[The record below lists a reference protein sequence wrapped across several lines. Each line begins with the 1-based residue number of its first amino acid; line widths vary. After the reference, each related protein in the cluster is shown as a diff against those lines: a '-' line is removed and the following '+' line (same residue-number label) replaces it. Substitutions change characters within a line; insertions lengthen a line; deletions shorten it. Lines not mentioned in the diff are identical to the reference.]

1 MSRKISL
8 AAVSL
13 IVVVAAALYLA
24 TRTRDSNS
32 TSTVQRTTLNVD
44 PPAQS
49 VAAVI
54 DPPFVMFRTLSPK
67 DLHGRV
73 AMASPSAAESTRYVS
88 SLACSRVAYAAGN
101 GICLVEEPSGTEVR
115 HAAYVFDRGF
125 RQGIRIG
132 LSGIPTRARV
142 SPDGRRAAITIYS
155 EEHLP
160 NGEERLA
167 ISSVIV
173 DVASGHVINLREFTL
188 DHSAGA
194 VFEGP
199 LDFSSVAFARDSN
212 RFFATLATTSE
223 RYIVAG
229 TLDNRRLS
237 LLATG
242 LANEALSP
250 DETRL
255 AVKQRVGDRGRWQLL
270 VFDLATMSTHAL
282 NQGDR
287 SVDDQ
292 VEWLDG
298 GHVVYHDATE
308 QGTNL
313 WMLSADGVTPARV
326 LIADAYSPS
335 VTH

>member
-1 MSRKISL
+1 MSRKIPL

-13 IVVVAAALYLA
+13 IIVVAAALYLA
-24 TRTRDSNS
+24 TRTRDSNA
-32 TSTVQRTTLNVD
+32 TSPV
-44 PPAQS
+44 QS
-49 VAAVI
+49 VAAVV

-73 AMASPSAAESTRYVS
+73 AMARANAGESTRYVS
-88 SLACSRVAYAAGN
+88 SLACARVAYAAGN

-115 HAAYVFDRGF
+115 HAAYIFDRGF
-125 RQGIRIG
+125 RPGIRIG

-142 SPDGRRAAITIYS
+142 SPDGRRAAITIYG

-173 DVASGHVINLREFTL
+173 DVASGHAVNLREFTL
-188 DHSAGA
+188 DHTAGA

-212 RFFATLATTSE
+212 RFFATLATTTE

-229 TLDNRRLS
+229 TLDDRRLS

-270 VFDLATMSTHAL
+270 VFDLATSSTRTL

-292 VEWLDG
+292 VEWLDE

-313 WMLSADGVTPARV
+313 WLLSADGLTPPRV
-326 LIADAYSPS
+326 LIAEAYSPS
-335 VTH
+335 VAH